1 MAQYSK
7 PGLRPGQTPSPASQG
22 TPCTMT
28 RDEML
33 EAYEANNEAHRTELS
48 YGMICQAI
56 HDGMIDYNPVADML
70 TVTAQGRAE
79 AKKRGRKI
87 AEIH

>member
-1 MAQYSK
+1 
-7 PGLRPGQTPSPASQG
+7 
-22 TPCTMT
+22 
-28 RDEML
+28 
-33 EAYEANNEAHRTELS
+33 
-48 YGMICQAI
+48 MICQAI